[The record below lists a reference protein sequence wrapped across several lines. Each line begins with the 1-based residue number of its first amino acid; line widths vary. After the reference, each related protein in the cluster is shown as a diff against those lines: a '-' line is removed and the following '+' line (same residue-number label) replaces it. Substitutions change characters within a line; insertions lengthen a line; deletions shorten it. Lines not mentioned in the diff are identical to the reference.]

1 MNLSTSN
8 HIETSTVVLGYATVC
23 AYCFHP
29 AEKATEW
36 DDRDE
41 NTWWFCRCEM
51 AEKEAKFKKD
61 MASAKNAFEITI
73 QSITRVFENAK
84 KLHFHSKKYYLAKY
98 EAESSALKVKYET
111 SLATLREEKAEKRRA
126 GKNWEGM

>member
-1 MNLSTSN
+1 MSISTGN
-8 HIETSTVVLGYATVC
+8 HVETSTVVLGYATVC

-29 AEKATEW
+29 AEKASVW
-36 DDRDE
+36 DEYDE
-41 NTWWFCRCEM
+41 TTWFFCRCEM
-51 AEKEAKFKKD
+51 AEKEAKFKTDLDHVK
-61 MASAKNAFEITI
+61 SVFEIAS
-73 QSITRVFENAK
+73 QNITRIFENAK

-98 EAESSALKVKYET
+98 EAESAALKIKYET